1 MPSAAPNSSSFYL
14 PSVDITP
21 FLEDP
26 SSSEAKQVID
36 DVRAACI
43 STGFFQ
49 MTGHGVP
56 ESLQKDVFEA
66 AAKFFALPL
75 EVKTDLNAAKNIG
88 FRGYDLMG
96 TQLYEDDVLP
106 DLKEGFF
113 IGQNMEPSDP
123 LVQAR
128 RFFMGSN
135 MLAHD
140 EFKKPIEKYYQAM
153 AELCH
158 KVLDLIAATLPYGP
172 NVFDE
177 IQANDPACPMRLLH
191 YPPTRPAATAKE
203 GEAQKRQLGSSAHT
217 DFGAVT
223 LLLQDEHPG
232 LEVQDSK
239 TGDWIEVPPNPAA
252 YVINM
257 GDIVTR
263 LTGGLYK
270 SSVHRVLNKNPTDR
284 FSVVYFFDGNVDFKL
299 HELEKSYGEG
309 VGEEKA
315 PTVEEHMIQRTMASY
330 NMSKKKH

>member
-1 MPSAAPNSSSFYL
+1 
-14 PSVDITP
+14 
-21 FLEDP
+21 
-26 SSSEAKQVID
+26 
-36 DVRAACI
+36 
-43 STGFFQ
+43 
-49 MTGHGVP
+49 
-56 ESLQKDVFEA
+56 
-66 AAKFFALPL
+66 
-75 EVKTDLNAAKNIG
+75 
-88 FRGYDLMG
+88 
-96 TQLYEDDVLP
+96 
-106 DLKEGFF
+106 
-113 IGQNMEPSDP
+113 
-123 LVQAR
+123 
-128 RFFMGSN
+128 

-140 EFKKPIEKYYQAM
+140 EFEKPIEKYYQAM

-232 LEVQDSK
+232 LEVQDSR

-257 GDIVTR
+257 GDIVTVSR
-263 LTGGLYK
+263 AAFT

-309 VGEEKA
+309 
-315 PTVEEHMIQRTMASY
+315 RW
-330 NMSKKKH
+330 